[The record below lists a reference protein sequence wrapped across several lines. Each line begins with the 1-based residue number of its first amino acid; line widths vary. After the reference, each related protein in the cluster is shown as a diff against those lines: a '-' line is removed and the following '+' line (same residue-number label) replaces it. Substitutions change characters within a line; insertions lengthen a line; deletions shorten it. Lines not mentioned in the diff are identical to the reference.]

1 MTALRLATL
10 LSALALAASATGVG
24 AQQPPSGQRGQAA
37 PAAKPASQP
46 ASPVPQPRRE
56 KMFDVG
62 STWIAVSLNGKPF
75 PGERP
80 SFTLDKQYQVRGFGG
95 CNTFSA
101 VAYPLKEQGIAVSPI
116 LPRRQACDRAVMSS
130 EQAFFAALRYAE
142 KWDQQGATL
151 ILKSP
156 NGELRFERAL

>member
-10 LSALALAASATGVG
+10 LSALALAASVAPAG
-24 AQQPPSGQRGQAA
+24 AQQGTAGQRGQAA
-37 PAAKPASQP
+37 RAPSGQP
-46 ASPVPQPRRE
+46 GNPVPQPKRE
-56 KMFDVG
+56 KIFDVG
-62 STWIAVSLNGKPF
+62 STWIATSLNGRPF

-95 CNTFSA
+95 CNTFTA
-101 VAYPLKEQGIAVSPI
+101 VAYPLKEQRLAVSPI
-116 LPRRQACDRAVMSS
+116 LPRRKACDKGLMAS

-142 KWDQQGATL
+142 QWDQQGSTL
-151 ILKSP
+151 IIKSP

>member
-10 LSALALAASATGVG
+10 LSALVLAASAGAAA
-24 AQQPPSGQRGQAA
+24 AQQSAARGQAA
-37 PAAKPASQP
+37 AAQP
-46 ASPVPQPRRE
+46 GNPVPQPKRE

-62 STWIAVSLNGKPF
+62 ATWIATTLNGRPF
-75 PGERP
+75 AGERP

-101 VAYPLKEQGIAVSPI
+101 VAYPLKEQRIAVSPI
-116 LPRRQACDRAVMSS
+116 LPRRKTCDRALMAS

-142 KWDQQGATL
+142 QWDQQGSTL